1 MSKKKDSVLK
11 INVQDVLMVKSNMVI
26 LSIIVGDKNKLSKD
40 YVTAHNY
47 GLKATEN
54 IIKMLEKLG
63 CSTKHNK
70 VILGQKYIST
80 VRKEGDI
87 VGYSFSQY
95 ITLRIAKDND
105 RIAEIYSSLLNNKD
119 VSSINVNY
127 TLKNTD
133 KYKKKLMNKLI
144 KKANK
149 QADMIASTAGLK
161 VIGIKK
167 IEQSVVRGPLMEFC
181 NSADTNE
188 NIEVDN
194 TKVIKSMLDF
204 KSKQKIEIRDSLDI
218 VYNIKR

>member
-11 INVQDVLMVKSNMVI
+11 INVQDTLMVKSNMVM
-26 LSIIVGDKNKLSKD
+26 LSIIVGDENKLSKD
-40 YVTAHNY
+40 YLTAHKY
-47 GLKATEN
+47 GLEATEN

-70 VILGQKYIST
+70 VTLGQKYIST
-80 VRKEGDI
+80 VRKDGDI

-167 IEQSVVRGPLMEFC
+167 IEQSIVRGPLMEFC
-181 NSADTNE
+181 NSVDTNE

>member
-11 INVQDVLMVKSNMVI
+11 INVQDTLMVKSNMVM
-26 LSIIVGDKNKLSKD
+26 LSIIVGDENTLSKD
-40 YVTAHNY
+40 YATAHNY

-54 IIKMLEKLG
+54 IIKMLEKLK
-63 CSTKHNK
+63 CNTKHNK
-70 VILGQKYIST
+70 ITIGQKYIST

-144 KKANK
+144 KKANE

-167 IEQSVVRGPLMEFC
+167 IEQSIVRGPLMEFC

-188 NIEVDN
+188 NIAVDN

>member
-11 INVQDVLMVKSNMVI
+11 INVQDTLMVKSNMVM
-26 LSIIVGDKNKLSKD
+26 LSIIVGDENTLSKD
-40 YVTAHNY
+40 YATAHNY

-54 IIKMLEKLG
+54 IIKMLEKLE
-63 CSTKHNK
+63 CNTKHNK
-70 VILGQKYIST
+70 ITIGQKYIST

-119 VSSINVNY
+119 VRSINVNY

-144 KKANK
+144 KKANE

-167 IEQSVVRGPLMEFC
+167 IEQSIVRGPLMEFC
-181 NSADTNE
+181 NSVDTNE